1 MIEIRPV
8 KAGSQEEKDF
18 LSLPSLL
25 YSKSDIMQNLEEEQ
39 QQIAGCHVLS
49 HYYQFQAYVAY
60 QDKKIQ
66 ARSYHFV
73 RYRILEAVDQHR
85 RTD

>member
-1 MIEIRPV
+1 MIDIRPV
-8 KAGSQEEKDF
+8 MVGSREEKDF
-18 LSLPSLL
+18 LSLPSLI
-25 YSKSDIMQNLEEEQ
+25 YSKSEIMQNLEEER

-66 ARSYHFV
+66 AR
-73 RYRILEAVDQHR
+73 
-85 RTD
+85 